1 MAREFWRRENSA
13 HWLEFWMGIWEGDAA
28 AQSAVLVLKQEHHCL
43 LSPSEVPV
51 WLLSLTCW
59 PVLPPLCA
67 YYIWGSLRA
76 LTKIT
81 LLTFPP
87 HLPLSFLLHPNSL
100 LFPANSHLSSFIHI
114 GFSTQSCNIFVHY
127 EFHEETLLLLCSL
140 SNPSICV

>member
-28 AQSAVLVLKQEHHCL
+28 AECSAGAEARASLPTFTFRGSCLASLLNLLASSSSIVCL
-43 LSPSEVPV
+43 LYMGFTQ
-51 WLLSLTCW
+51 SLDKNHSSH
-59 PVLPPLCA
+59 LPT
-67 YYIWGSLRA
+67 S
-76 LTKIT
+76 
-81 LLTFPP
+81 
-87 HLPLSFLLHPNSL
+87 LPLSFLLHPNSL